1 MIRTAD
7 DSTPDELRQRPMP
20 QKKRGITLNGPYL
33 YILLLMVAVGLAW
46 VVPEAG
52 AKGGWLRTGFTTRLA
67 VFVIFILQGLTLP
80 TRELKRGLAQYR
92 VHAWTEGFIFLF
104 IPALTYL
111 LLFFFRD
118 LYIYDLYM
126 GFLFLAALPSTISTS
141 VVYTT
146 QSGGATAVALFNA
159 SVSNV
164 LAVFLVPVWISWQ
177 ITTRV
182 PLPPVGTLIL
192 KIALIVLLPLFIG
205 QVVRQWVRA
214 RADRNKKVMS
224 NVSMGL
230 ILFIVF
236 AAFCNSVKQ
245 NTWHELGPEDILL
258 GFFSTLIL
266 LILIMSAGAICRKVA
281 GFRRDD
287 GIAFFFSSTQ
297 KALSTGVPM
306 ATAIFASTGL
316 DLALILVPL
325 MFYHPLQLL
334 IGSIVVARFAA
345 GKTRE
350 GSP

>member
-1 MIRTAD
+1 MKT
-7 DSTPDELRQRPMP
+7 SHKPDESQASASTRTR
-20 QKKRGITLNGPYL
+20 RRITLNGPYL
-33 YILLLMVAVGLAW
+33 YILFLMVAVGLAW

-52 AKGGWLRTGFTTRLA
+52 ARGGWLRTETTTRLA

-177 ITTRV
+177 ITARV

-192 KIALIVLLPLFIG
+192 KIALIVLLPLIIG
-205 QVVRQWVRA
+205 QMVRQWVRTW
-214 RADRNKKVMS
+214 ADRNKKVMS

-245 NTWHELGPEDILL
+245 NTWHDLGLEEILL

-266 LILIMSAGAICRKVA
+266 LILIMSAGAVCRKVG

-334 IGSIVVARFAA
+334 IGSIVVGRFAA

-350 GSP
+350 GAP

>member
-1 MIRTAD
+1 
-7 DSTPDELRQRPMP
+7 
-20 QKKRGITLNGPYL
+20 
-33 YILLLMVAVGLAW
+33 
-46 VVPEAG
+46 
-52 AKGGWLRTGFTTRLA
+52 
-67 VFVIFILQGLTLP
+67 
-80 TRELKRGLAQYR
+80 
-92 VHAWTEGFIFLF
+92 
-104 IPALTYL
+104 
-111 LLFFFRD
+111 
-118 LYIYDLYM
+118 M

-164 LAVFLVPVWISWQ
+164 LAVFFVPVWVSWQ

-182 PLPPVGTLIL
+182 PLPPVGTLVL
-192 KIALIVLLPLFIG
+192 KIALIVLLPLLIG
-205 QVVRQWVRA
+205 QAVRQWVRT
-214 RADRNKKVMS
+214 RADRHKKIMS
-224 NVSMGL
+224 NISMGL

-245 NTWHELGPEDILL
+245 DTWHDLGLKTIGV
-258 GFFSTLIL
+258 GFVSTLIL
-266 LILIMSAGAICRKVA
+266 LLLIMSAGAICRKLA

-306 ATAIFASTGL
+306 ATAIFASTRM

-334 IGSIVVARFAA
+334 IGSLVVGRFASRTVRDGA
-345 GKTRE
+345 
-350 GSP
+350 P